1 MASTDPLHDALA
13 DAGERFALHLR
24 SDDAAR
30 ASRAMQAV
38 AAAVRSLTPVPEAN
52 APRTSAL
59 APVLDGLLLRIDEL
73 STRVDARRRL
83 AVSIRTALAE
93 AGLADAPVS
102 VLAVDGLR
110 DLDECRRAV
119 VLRMFPAPAGSAGH
133 LDPAW
138 IDVAAEWV
146 FGDQRPDADVRLRV
160 LGVEFLVRAAEAAGV
175 LHGCA
180 AARAWCDVVTG
191 DVKARLR
198 TASISFGA
206 APHVAIAGGGPRC
219 DDDGLVA
226 RFELLAEVAKE
237 LAHECAYAC
246 LDFEET
252 FGELGNGLA
261 NSDWAVEGGAAPNTI
276 AGRLCDRHVPDAY
289 GHQIIGPQHVDRL
302 LQDDP
307 ERAWGAP
314 LPGGRRE
321 LRIGD
326 PIDWLLS
333 SEVRAD
339 VRADGWD
346 LLDGLLLREGEL
358 DAALADTTPA
368 RSSGPA
374 SDGTAAARN
383 GVPDFDSIVIDSER
397 HARRGTR
404 LTVLELAAW
413 LGGEAHTDEP
423 MSVSPVL
430 RLFIRHLARGLDD
443 RRRQQLKPIAP
454 RLVGS
459 DQGPED
465 ERRRAWEL
473 TDWLVRVHAPPWL
486 RRAGLTES
494 ADRLDGLD
502 SITST
507 TDLVRAVDLLGNA
520 IVTASRRLE
529 ITTTIAGERAELVD
543 QIAWDVWET
552 AAERTGWMAASE
564 AVLFEIPSDLAFAA
578 DARVIEC
585 SRDPRTRTE
594 LEATSRGL
602 GDAIW
607 AAALQ
612 EIAAAAWQSAWA
624 ATESFVHHE
633 STFSIGTA
641 LRRSLESELAARADG
656 AMGDG
661 TGDSIDDM
669 GVDVLLDEVDAA
681 VRDALAHLVLSEGD
695 EIDYWKRAVD
705 AACEGESG
713 MLWRRAL
720 DGTRGVLGPVLFDD
734 AIDVARAELHRWL
747 DEAPRMVGRAVA
759 AAVAREA
766 CGVAGRGIAARAAA
780 ESLARGDGEQD
791 GEQAAERAAWHV
803 ISGIVD
809 DLADDSLRMVE
820 VLLEPAHH
828 PRHQPA
834 QDEAVSPV

>member
-1 MASTDPLHDALA
+1 VASTDPLHDSLA

-24 SDDAAR
+24 ADDAAR
-30 ASRAMQAV
+30 ASLAMQAV
-38 AAAVRSLTPVPEAN
+38 AEAVGSLTPVPDAD

-59 APVLDGLLLRIDEL
+59 GPVLGGLLLRIDEL
-73 STRVDARRRL
+73 STRVDTRRRL
-83 AVSIRTALAE
+83 AGSIRHALAE
-93 AGLADAPVS
+93 AGLPDAPVS

-119 VLRMFPAPAGSAGH
+119 VLRMFPPPAGSAGR

-160 LGVEFLVRAAEAAGV
+160 LGVEFSVRAAEAAGV

-180 AARAWCDVVTG
+180 AARAWCDVITG
-191 DVKARLR
+191 DVKSRLR

-206 APHVAIAGGGPRC
+206 APHVSIAGGGPRC

-226 RFELLAEVAKE
+226 RFDLLAEVAKE

-252 FGELGNGLA
+252 FGELGNGLV
-261 NSDWAVEGGAAPNTI
+261 NSDWALEGGAAPNTI
-276 AGRLCDRHVPDAY
+276 AGRLCDRYVPDAY
-289 GHQIIGPQHVDRL
+289 GHQIIGPKHVDRL
-302 LQDDP
+302 LEDDP
-307 ERAWGAP
+307 GRAWGEP
-314 LPGGRRE
+314 LPGNRRE

-326 PIDWLLS
+326 PVDWLLS
-333 SEVRAD
+333 SEIRGD

-346 LLDGLLLREGEL
+346 LLGSLLLREGEL
-358 DAALADTTPA
+358 DAALADSSPA
-368 RSSGPA
+368 RTSGQA
-374 SDGTAAARN
+374 SDGVAAARN
-383 GVPDFDSIVIDSER
+383 GVPEFDSIVIDAEQ
-397 HARRGTR
+397 HGRRGTR

-423 MSVSPVL
+423 RSVSPVL
-430 RLFIRHLARGLDD
+430 RLFVRHLARGLDD
-443 RRRQQLKPIAP
+443 PRRQQLKPVAP
-454 RLVGS
+454 RLVGT
-459 DQGPED
+459 DRGAED

-502 SITST
+502 SITGT

-543 QIAWDVWET
+543 QIAWEVWET

-564 AVLFEIPSDLAFAA
+564 AVLYEIPSDLAFAA

-585 SRDPRTRTE
+585 SRDPRIRTE
-594 LEATSRGL
+594 LEASTHGL

-612 EIAAAAWQSAWA
+612 EIAAAAWHGAWE

-641 LRRSLESELAARADG
+641 LRRSLESELAARAG
-656 AMGDG
+656 GTTGDG
-661 TGDSIDDM
+661 TGDTLDDM
-669 GVDVLLDEVDAA
+669 GVDLLLDEVDAA
-681 VRDALAHLVLSEGD
+681 VRDALAHLVLAED
-695 EIDYWKRAVD
+695 DDVDFWQRAVD
-705 AACEGESG
+705 AASEGERG
-713 MLWRRAL
+713 KLWRRAL
-720 DGTRGVLGPVLFDD
+720 DGTRGVLGAVLFDD
-734 AIDVARAELHRWL
+734 AIDVARTELHRWL

-780 ESLARGDGEQD
+780 ETLARGGTDEDAEQS
-791 GEQAAERAAWHV
+791 AWQV
-803 ISGIVD
+803 ISGIVE

-820 VLLEPAHH
+820 VLVE
-828 PRHQPA
+828 PA
-834 QDEAVSPV
+834 QDPLHAPAHDEAASPV

>member
-24 SDDAAR
+24 ADDAAR
-30 ASRAMQAV
+30 ASRAMEAV
-38 AAAVRSLTPVPEAN
+38 AAAVGALTPVPHAS

-59 APVLDGLLLRIDEL
+59 GPALDGLLLRIDDL
-73 STRVDARRRL
+73 STRVDTRRRL
-83 AVSIRTALAE
+83 AVSIRAALVE
-93 AGLADAPVS
+93 AGLGDAPVS

-119 VLRMFPAPAGSAGH
+119 VLRMFPPPAGPAGR

-146 FGDQRPDADVRLRV
+146 FGDQSPDADVRLRV
-160 LGVEFLVRAAEAAGV
+160 LGVEFSVRAAEAAGV

-191 DVKARLR
+191 DVKSRLR

-219 DDDGLVA
+219 DDEGLVA
-226 RFELLAEVAKE
+226 RFELLADVAKE
-237 LAHECAYAC
+237 LAHDCAYAC

-252 FGELGNGLA
+252 FGDLGNGLVS
-261 NSDWAVEGGAAPNTI
+261 SDWALEGGAAPNTI
-276 AGRLCDRHVPDAY
+276 AGRLCDRYVPDAF
-289 GHQIIGPQHVDRL
+289 GHQIIGPRHVDRL
-302 LQDDP
+302 RADDP
-307 ERAWGAP
+307 DRVWGEP
-314 LPGGRRE
+314 LPGNRRE

-333 SEVRAD
+333 SEIRPD
-339 VRADGWD
+339 VRADGWE
-346 LLDGLLLREGEL
+346 LLEGLLLREAEL
-358 DAALADTTPA
+358 DAALAESTPA
-368 RSSGPA
+368 RTTGPMPGSG
-374 SDGTAAARN
+374 SDGVAVARN
-383 GVPDFDSIVIDSER
+383 GVPDFDSIVIDAER
-397 HARRGTR
+397 HGRRGTR

-413 LGGEAHTDEP
+413 LAGEAHTDEP
-423 MSVSPVL
+423 QSVSPVL
-430 RLFIRHLARGLDD
+430 RLFVRHLARGLDD
-443 RRRQQLKPIAP
+443 RRRQLLKPIAP

-459 DQGPED
+459 DRGDAD
-465 ERRRAWEL
+465 ERRRAWDL

-494 ADRLDGLD
+494 ADRLDGLG
-502 SITST
+502 SITGT
-507 TDLVRAVDLLGNA
+507 KDLVRAVDLLGNA

-529 ITTTIAGERAELVD
+529 ITTTIAGERAEVVD

-564 AVLFEIPSDLAFAA
+564 AVLFEIPPDLAFAA
-578 DARVIEC
+578 DARVVEC
-585 SRDPRTRTE
+585 SRDPRIRNE
-594 LEATSRGL
+594 LETATHGL

-612 EIAAAAWQSAWA
+612 EVASAAWQGAWE

-633 STFSIGTA
+633 STFSISTA
-641 LRRSLESELAARADG
+641 LRRSVESELVARRGSDG
-656 AMGDG
+656 EGDPV
-661 TGDSIDDM
+661 DDM
-669 GVDVLLDEVDAA
+669 GVDLLLDEVDDA
-681 VRDALAHLVLSEGD
+681 VRDALAHLVLAEEGD
-695 EIDYWKRAVD
+695 LDYWARAVD
-705 AACEGESG
+705 VASESEGG
-713 MLWRRAL
+713 KLWRRAL

-747 DEAPRMVGRAVA
+747 EEAPRMVGRAVA

-780 ESLARGDGEQD
+780 ETLARGGTDQD
-791 GEQAAERAAWHV
+791 AEQAAWQV

-809 DLADDSLRMVE
+809 ELADDALRTVE
-820 VLLEPAHH
+820 VLVEPA
-828 PRHQPA
+828 PEPLPEPS